1 MMQLGCIYLIVSFVR
16 TLAKPNPKFVSLKLV
31 GLDENSDYE
40 ILGENLIVGGDEL
53 MNIGLNVPELK
64 GDYQAKMWRLKKV
77 K

>member
-1 MMQLGCIYLIVSFVR
+1 M
-16 TLAKPNPKFVSLKLV
+16 
-31 GLDENSDYE
+31 
-40 ILGENLIVGGDEL
+40 IVGGDEL

>member
-1 MMQLGCIYLIVSFVR
+1 VSFVR
-16 TLAKPNPKFVSLKLV
+16 TLAKPNSKFISLKLV
-31 GLDENSDYE
+31 GLDESSKYE
-40 ILGENLIVGGDEL
+40 ILGENIIVGGDEL